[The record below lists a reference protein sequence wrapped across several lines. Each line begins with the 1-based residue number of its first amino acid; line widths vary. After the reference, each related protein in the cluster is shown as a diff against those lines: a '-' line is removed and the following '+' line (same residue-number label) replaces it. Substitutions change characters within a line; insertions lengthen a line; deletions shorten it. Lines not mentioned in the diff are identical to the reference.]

1 MSYPTP
7 SDYQEALQV
16 PASAF
21 ADPDLQTAE
30 PRTNVLGLPQPITGA
45 FAAVFPMTTETGQ
58 RYAVKCFLSDVPDQR
73 ARYEAIAAHLDAH
86 DLDATVQFEYQPEGV
101 QVDGERYPLLKME
114 WVQGTTI
121 NRFVDAHREKPA
133 VLARLARQWATT
145 VQVLEDAQVAHG
157 DLQHGNILVVRR
169 DDGLRIRLVD
179 YDTMY
184 VPALEGRTA
193 AEVGHRNYQ
202 HPDRTDADF
211 GPRLDRF
218 AGLVIYTALR
228 ACAVRPALW
237 DRFDTGENLLFR
249 DADFYTPGASPV
261 FEALAAIDDLAP
273 LPQVLRRACFVEP
286 EAVPALQSVKQ
297 GDHSLDRLAVA
308 SGAFQR
314 RRQEARGQA
323 RDGFARAFLPGA
335 GAVLA
340 GTVAIA
346 AVGTLWAA
354 GAGLG
359 AALIAAGW
367 EVARRYRQLPVVRRR
382 RRLQQ
387 EIDRITDLIAGLQR
401 QIESLKAKRQTVLD
415 TVDEQRA
422 ARLQELQEEA
432 LYDRLKH
439 HFIGEVRQVEHIT
452 HKHVVRL
459 KSANIRT
466 AYEAKPENI
475 EAIRRLSDETKARLR
490 MWRAALV
497 KKYEDDI
504 PESLSPAEE
513 RRLQRYVQHRVED
526 IDDEIARATEKVE
539 VQQVERER
547 LRDRRDELPN
557 VSLGWYLRYLLRLAT
572 LPTHSDRPEP
582 ALGSNG
588 TDRGHAAAGD
598 SLPSA
603 RPPVPEEEDGPWG
616 DASADA

>member
-1 MSYPTP
+1 
-7 SDYQEALQV
+7 V

-21 ADPDLQTAE
+21 ADPELQTAE

-45 FAAVFPMTTETGQ
+45 FAAVFPMTTETGKQ
-58 RYAVKCFLSDVPDQR
+58 YAAKCFLSDVPDQR

-86 DLDATVQFEYQPEGV
+86 DLEATVQFEYQSPGV
-101 QVDGERYPLLKME
+101 RVDGEDYPLLKME

-121 NRFVDAHREKPA
+121 NRFVDAHREEPD
-133 VLARLARQWATT
+133 VLVRLAEQWAAILET
-145 VQVLEDAQVAHG
+145 LEDAQVSHG
-157 DLQHGNILVVRR
+157 DLQHGNILVVRS
-169 DDGLRIRLVD
+169 DEGLQIRLVD

-184 VPALEGRTA
+184 VPALEGRSA

-202 HPDRTDADF
+202 HPDRTDVDF

-218 AGLVIYTALR
+218 AGLAIYTALQ

-249 DADFYTPGASPV
+249 DADFYTPDESPL
-261 FEALAAIDDLAP
+261 FEALMDIDELAP

-286 EAVPALQSVKQ
+286 EAVPALHSVQQ
-297 GDHSLDRLAVA
+297 GDHSLDRLRVA
-308 SGAFQR
+308 SGAFR
-314 RRQEARGQA
+314 RRREEASGRA

-340 GTVAIA
+340 GAVALSA
-346 AVGTLWAA
+346 AGRLWAA
-354 GAGLG
+354 AVWIGATLV
-359 AALIAAGW
+359 AAGW
-367 EVARRYRQLPVVRRR
+367 AVGRRYRQLPLVRRR
-382 RRLQQ
+382 RRLRQ
-387 EIDRITDLIAGLQR
+387 EIDRITALIASLQR
-401 QIESLKAKRQTVLD
+401 QVESLKAKRRSVLD

-432 LYDRLKH
+432 LRNRLKH
-439 HFIGEVRQVEHIT
+439 HFIGEIREVEHIT

-466 AYEAKPENI
+466 AYEAKPEKI

-497 KKYEDDI
+497 NKYQDHI
-504 PESLSPAEE
+504 PEALSPAEE
-513 RRLQRYVQHRVED
+513 RRFQRYVQHRVDD

-539 VQQVERER
+539 VQTVERER
-547 LRDRRDELPN
+547 LCDRRDAMPE
-557 VSLGWYLRYLLRLAT
+557 VSLGRYLQYLLRMKT
-572 LPTHSDRPEP
+572 LPTHSDRPKP
-582 ALGSNG
+582 AHESNG
-588 TDRGHAAAGD
+588 TGRARGEKPRED
-598 SLPSA
+598 VKNPV
-603 RPPVPEEEDGPWG
+603 PPVKTDPDGPWWKPP
-616 DASADA
+616 ADA